1 MAHRLFLI
9 IFFICGFFSTD
20 MAQSFQRTDKNAGFF
35 VPNGA
40 FQPAKKQ
47 EKLPSVQQM
56 QYQGSQAPVI
66 MEMEQEKLAKEQ
78 AEAEAEKKRLQ
89 KQKQQLEAEKKLME
103 IKQKRQLQ
111 VQKRAEQIK
120 QKQQIEAQP
129 AKNVAKEVPMPKI
142 EAQPIQNQ
150 PTNIYEQIMA
160 EYARDLQNISQG
172 LPVNNPRL
180 NNMLNEFN
188 DEIHIV
194 E

>member
-1 MAHRLFLI
+1 MTYRLFLTI
-9 IFFICGFFSTD
+9 VFICGFFSTD

-40 FQPAKKQ
+40 FLPEKKQ
-47 EKLPSVQQM
+47 EKLPTVQQM

-66 MEMEQEKLAKEQ
+66 MEMEQEKLAKQQ

-120 QKQQIEAQP
+120 QKQQIETQP

-142 EAQPIQNQ
+142 EAQPMQNQ

-160 EYARDLQNISQG
+160 EYAQDLQNISQG

>member
-9 IFFICGFFSTD
+9 IFFICGCFF
-20 MAQSFQRTDKNAGFF
+20 MNIAESFQRTDKNAGFF

-66 MEMEQEKLAKEQ
+66 MEMEQEKLAKQQ

-103 IKQKRQLQ
+103 IKQKRQMLA
-111 VQKRAEQIK
+111 QKRAEEIK
-120 QKQQIEAQP
+120 QKQQIEKQP
-129 AKNVAKEVPMPKI
+129 TKDVAKEVLVPNI
-142 EAQPIQNQ
+142 EAQPMQSK
-150 PTNIYEQIMA
+150 PTSIYEQIMA
-160 EYARDLQNISQG
+160 EYAQDLQNISQG

-180 NNMLNEFN
+180 NNMLNDFN
-188 DEIHIV
+188 DEVHTV

>member
-9 IFFICGFFSTD
+9 IFFICGCFFTNI
-20 MAQSFQRTDKNAGFF
+20 AESFQRTDKNAGFF

-66 MEMEQEKLAKEQ
+66 MEMEQEKLAKQQ

-103 IKQKRQLQ
+103 IKQKQ
-111 VQKRAEQIK
+111 QIEK
-120 QKQQIEAQP
+120 QPTKDVAKEVLVPNIEAQP
-129 AKNVAKEVPMPKI
+129 MQSK
-142 EAQPIQNQ
+142 
-150 PTNIYEQIMA
+150 PTSIYEQIMA
-160 EYARDLQNISQG
+160 EYAQDLQNISQG